1 MEHYTALLMITSQ
14 VPGVVLGNKTDLSE
28 RRTVAAKAGL
38 DAANSLN
45 YKLQYFECSARDNTG
60 VEDAFFYLANEFHKL
75 HADQASNMATIA

>member
-1 MEHYTALLMITSQ
+1 MITSQ

-45 YKLQYFECSARDNTG
+45 YKLQYFECSARDNAG

>member
-1 MEHYTALLMITSQ
+1 MVASQ

-45 YKLQYFECSARDNTG
+45 YKLQYFECSARDNAG